1 MCLLLSLLMQ
11 QKLKLKT
18 YTTTFVKAPLPCPPN
33 HAPLQVHTGRLFGIY
48 HLISLCLNYRIALL
62 LCAAPMH

>member
-18 YTTTFVKAPLPCPPN
+18 YTTTFVKAPFHVPPTML
-33 HAPLQVHTGRLFGIY
+33 HYKYIQVGFLAYTI
-48 HLISLCLNYRIALL
+48 
-62 LCAAPMH
+62 